1 MGPDQLS
8 SKTKGTEVVRSLGG
22 LWIVSEGEEMPTA
35 VPEKLMTLGY
45 DPQNNRYVG
54 TFIGS
59 MMTHLWIYDGC
70 LDRTE
75 KSTHARHRPQP
86 EVDGKV

>member
-1 MGPDQLS
+1 MDPNAVGPDQLS

-22 LWIVSEGEEMPTA
+22 LWIVSEGEGEMPDGGTGKT
-35 VPEKLMTLGY
+35 VMTLGY

-59 MMTHLWIYDGC
+59 MMMISG
-70 LDRTE
+70 
-75 KSTHARHRPQP
+75 STTAA
-86 EVDGKV
+86 